1 MAGWVDRIMGRTPTS
16 ANQAKERLKLVL
28 INDRTD
34 LSPQALEGLK
44 NEIMQV
50 ISRYIDIDPATVS
63 ISMTQEGREQRLV
76 ADFPD
81 TDGGKLVGHLVQG
94 DLMELAGLE
103 ELLRRLHDP
112 MFLVRGHGATPD

>member
-34 LSPQALEGLK
+34 LSPQALESLK

-76 ADFPD
+76 ADIPIKQ
-81 TDGGKLVGHLVQG
+81 TKGT
-94 DLMELAGLE
+94 AR
-103 ELLRRLHDP
+103 RRLS
-112 MFLVRGHGATPD
+112 